1 MAKLKAGRHPGI
13 EKHFPI
19 SITDQSKP
27 MGFIRFIHFKDGKE
41 HTFRSCVNDMSGS
54 RHSWFDSNAPD
65 LDDTVAWV
73 RSVFRDI
80 RAKATEVLEVI
91 GDF

>member
-1 MAKLKAGRHPGI
+1 MATLKAGRHPGI

-27 MGFIRFIHFKDGKE
+27 MGFIRFIHSDGKE
-41 HTFRSCVNDMSGS
+41 HTFRSAVNDATGD
-54 RHSWFDSNAPD
+54 RLSWWNSNAPD
-65 LDDTVAWV
+65 IGDTVAWV

-80 RAKATEVLEVI
+80 RAKAKVLEVI